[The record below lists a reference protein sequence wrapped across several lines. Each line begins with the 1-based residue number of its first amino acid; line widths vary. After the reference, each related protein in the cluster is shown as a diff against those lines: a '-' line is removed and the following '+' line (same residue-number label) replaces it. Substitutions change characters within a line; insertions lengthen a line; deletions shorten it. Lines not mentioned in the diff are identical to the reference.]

1 MTDRRVRIFVTG
13 HVQGVFFRQT
23 LKVMAIKNDI
33 QGWVRNLKD
42 GRVEAVLQG
51 DERCLD
57 RVIEWAHA
65 GPANAMVC
73 DVEIRNEEPR
83 HGEFETFIVRYP

>member
-13 HVQGVFFRQT
+13 NVQGVFFRQT

-33 QGWVRNLKD
+33 RGWVRNLKD
-42 GRVEAVLQG
+42 GRVEAVLEG
-51 DERCLD
+51 NENGLD

-65 GPANAMVC
+65 GPANARVD
-73 DVEIRNEEPR
+73 DVEIRNEEAD
-83 HGEFETFIVRYP
+83 EKFETFIVLYP